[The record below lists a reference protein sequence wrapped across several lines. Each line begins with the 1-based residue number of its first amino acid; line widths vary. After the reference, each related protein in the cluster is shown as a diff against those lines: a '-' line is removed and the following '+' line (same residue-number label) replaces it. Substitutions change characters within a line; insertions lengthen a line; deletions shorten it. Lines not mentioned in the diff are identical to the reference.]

1 MKSDKFNGYSITE
14 IFKDEEEANEVM
26 GMKDLEKQKIIADR
40 VLKLNHEKEIKKLL
54 YESENKNDETK
65 KTKLYDNEQSE
76 EELGEI
82 KEPKRKSRHKKS
94 YESNGDDSEVLS
106 VDNEDDKQIKKETAD
121 ITLEDIK
128 KIVLNRTFFEKYY
141 FYPNFD
147 EMVKGAFVRVNLSS
161 TVDGHTNYMGYSI
174 FEILQIVTKDKS
186 YDFAGNKCNKRIK
199 FKNFNETVTFKIIS
213 NSDISEEEFQ
223 KLKNTE
229 NPHIPTKE
237 EIDKILKNI
246 DEIRNKKLTPEEL
259 NVILTKKRKDRIK
272 YKDSTL
278 NVTEELGRTIEQ
290 YRALKEEFDDKKEEL
305 SNEERENYIQ
315 KMKELD
321 DDIKQLEKMKEE
333 RDRKAKFYSEN
344 DIVAKINED
353 IKEKRKIDER
363 MSLLAKKRRNAA
375 AEKENSLF
383 RRVDCHPSNL
393 IEGSKNNS
401 DGLELEKKYTSE
413 FIENKNKKKEENNF
427 SYAKKIRKFK
437 EFIASK
443 KDLIEEMMENE
454 NKKLNNNK
462 EQKEN
467 NEINLEEKQ
476 DMNKKDIKDNK
487 QQHLA
492 NIDMSLFFK
501 LASINYDSYNKMIKD
516 QNKQNTKDPEIK
528 ILGFDEYL
536 NEYVKQ

>member
-1 MKSDKFNGYSITE
+1 MKSNLLNGYLPTE
-14 IFKDEEEANEVM
+14 IFKNEEDENQIMRLKELDRE
-26 GMKDLEKQKIIADR
+26 KIIAER
-40 VLKLNHEKEIKKLL
+40 VEQLNHEKERKKLL
-54 YESENKNDETK
+54 HEADNKNNETK
-65 KTKLYDNEQSE
+65 KSKSYHNEQSE
-76 EELGEI
+76 SEESGEI
-82 KEPKRKSRHKKS
+82 KEPKGKSKHKKS
-94 YESNGDDSEVLS
+94 YESNGVDSDVLS
-106 VDNEDDKQIKKETAD
+106 DDNEDDKQIKKETVD
-121 ITLEDIK
+121 ITLEELK

-147 EMVKGAFVRVNLSS
+147 ANVKGAFVRVNLSS

-174 FEILQIVTKDKS
+174 FEIEKIETEDKS
-186 YDFAGNKCNKRIK
+186 YDFAGNKCNKKIK
-199 FKNFNETVTFKIIS
+199 FNNFNENVNFKVIS
-213 NSDISEEEFQ
+213 NSEISEDEFQ
-223 KLKNTE
+223 KLKNSE

-237 EIDKILKNI
+237 EIGKIEKNI
-246 DEIRNKKLTPEEL
+246 EEIRKKELTPEEL
-259 NVILTKKRKDRIK
+259 NVILKKKRKDRIK

-278 NVTEELGRTIEQ
+278 NVTEELGRTLEQ
-290 YRALKEEFDDKKEEL
+290 YRALKEEYDDKKDEL
-305 SNEERENYIQ
+305 KNEEKENYIQ
-315 KMKELD
+315 KMKELE

-363 MSLLAKKRRNAA
+363 MSLLAKKRRNSA

-393 IEGSKNNS
+393 IEGNKNNS

-437 EFIASK
+437 EFISSK
-443 KDLIEEMMENE
+443 KNLIDEMMENE
-454 NKKLNNNK
+454 RKKKENK
-462 EQKEN
+462 EQKEK
-467 NEINLEEKQ
+467 NEIKLDEK
-476 DMNKKDIKDNK
+476 DDTNKIDNK
-487 QQHLA
+487 QQNIA

-536 NEYVKQ
+536 SEYLKQ